1 MLYYSLI
8 DISEVDESCVLTL
21 CENIKRHFKDIS
33 CFVRKESACARML
46 LCDILL
52 KEYSEYDFFVDN
64 EENGKPY
71 IVNKKI
77 FFNISHSGNYV
88 LCAFGDENVGCDVEI
103 INTYND
109 KVVNRFFTVSEQK
122 VLNSSNK
129 KDVDF
134 TRLWTLKES
143 VLKFTGSGVSG
154 GLSSYD
160 FSEYVQKDDF
170 NAYGL
175 NFKVIESSDKIIS
188 ICSQGNRILQ
198 RKADTKDIF
207 DEKGEK
213 S

>member
-1 MLYYSLI
+1 MIY
-8 DISEVDESCVLTL
+8 
-21 CENIKRHFKDIS
+21 
-33 CFVRKESACARML
+33 FVRRSFEADKNKLNHKKQLKNAVDGILKNAFAKMGIDYSRQQ
-46 LCDILL
+46 LCFNS
-52 KEYSEYDFFVDN
+52 Y
-64 EENGKPY
+64 GKPY
-71 IVNKKI
+71 LDNRPDI

-143 VLKFTGSGVSG
+143 VLKFTGSGVGG